1 VCGRT
6 GIATCPLCNQPS
18 WCSACRSRGVHGACA
33 FVDDN
38 DVLCPRDSAE
48 QGSLADRLTQ
58 ASPGLLVSRLGAQ
71 AGHYPARV
79 RLLFDQNLS
88 PRLLAILADLYGGST
103 HVRNEGLEA
112 ADDDTVWEYAA
123 RHGFA
128 IVWKDADF
136 HQRSFLLGAPPREVI
151 WIQRSN
157 CGTEEIAVLG
167 AVGAPGVT
175 GLASGDAR

>member
-1 VCGRT
+1 MCAAEPALRPARCVTSLRD
-6 GIATCPLCNQPS
+6 ARPV
-18 WCSACRSRGVHGACA
+18 GVAEFMGHAHSSTT
-33 FVDDN
+33 N

-128 IVWKDADF
+128 IVSKDADF

-151 WIQRSN
+151 WIRGATAGPRRSP
-157 CGTEEIAVLG
+157 CWVQ
-167 AVGAPGVT
+167 
-175 GLASGDAR
+175 LALRE